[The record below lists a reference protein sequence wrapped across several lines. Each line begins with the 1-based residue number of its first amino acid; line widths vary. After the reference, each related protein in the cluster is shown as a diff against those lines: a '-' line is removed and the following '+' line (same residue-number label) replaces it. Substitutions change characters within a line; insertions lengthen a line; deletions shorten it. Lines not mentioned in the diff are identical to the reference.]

1 MNAKTDFKV
10 PYTPNHALN
19 GKDLEVVFFVGEEGI
34 NKYGF
39 RTLEG
44 ILLTKELADHFKNE
58 EGSDKIP
65 AHLKRQRDLEKSR
78 SEPLQDYFRTRD
90 NTVLPGLAICL
101 SHLKDEEEIIVGNRK
116 MIKAVIPAD
125 CDRHIADG
133 QNRNELFQVLLT
145 EMPELATQTLSVKFL
160 VSDTDTLEPVTEQ
173 IKQLFSDYHYNQR
186 KPTTSQNL
194 YFDSSKPYSRLLRRF
209 LDLEVN
215 QFTLWDLISVS
226 GKLTNGQLFILKQ
239 LQDFLNIAS
248 ASTAAKI
255 NALLTK
261 NPEMADQ
268 LFNMLKPALT
278 SVLNAMP
285 IGESDP
291 ENDPMYS
298 KAIYFYGC
306 AWVCRSII
314 EEGMSNGT
322 APDWTALERLKTLP
336 LLNMKDSWWTQ
347 ADVVQK
353 LQLDN
358 AKEPKYRMQKGS
370 EKLMGRRLCK
380 VCGIYPCDEI

>member
-10 PYTPNHALN
+10 PYIPNHALN

-44 ILLTKELADHFKNE
+44 ILLTKELADHFQNE
-58 EGSDKIP
+58 DGSDKIP
-65 AHLKRQRDLEKSR
+65 SHLKRQRDLEKSR
-78 SEPLQDYFRTRD
+78 SKPLKDYFRTRK
-90 NTVLPGLAICL
+90 NTVLPGLSICL

-133 QNRNELFQVLLT
+133 QNRTELFQSLLT

-173 IKQLFSDYHYNQR
+173 IKQLFSDFHHQR

-209 LDLEVN
+209 LDLKVN
-215 QFTLWDLISVS
+215 ESTLWDLISVS
-226 GKLTNGQLFILKQ
+226 GKLADNNLFILKQ

-248 ASTAAKI
+248 ASTAVKT
-255 NALLTK
+255 NALLTQT
-261 NPEMADQ
+261 PEMADQ

-278 SVLNAMP
+278 GVLNTMP
-285 IGESDP
+285 IGETDAK
-291 ENDPMYS
+291 NDPMYS

-322 APDWTALERLKTLP
+322 APDWTALERLKALP
-336 LLNMKDSWWTQ
+336 LLNMTESWWTQ
-347 ADVVQK
+347 ASVVQK
-353 LQLDN
+353 IQLDN
-358 AKEPKYRMQKGS
+358 GKAPKYIMQKGS

>member
-44 ILLTKELADHFKNE
+44 ILLTKELADHFQNE
-58 EGSDKIP
+58 DGSDKIP
-65 AHLKRQRDLEKSR
+65 SHLKRQRDLEKSR
-78 SEPLQDYFRTRD
+78 SKPLKDYFRTRK
-90 NTVLPGLAICL
+90 NTVLPGLSICL
-101 SHLKDEEEIIVGNRK
+101 SHLKGEEEIIVGNRK

-133 QNRNELFQVLLT
+133 QNRTELFQSLLT
-145 EMPELATQTLSVKFL
+145 EMPELATQTVGVKFL

-173 IKQLFSDYHYNQR
+173 IKQLFSDFHFHQR

-209 LDLEVN
+209 LDLKVN
-215 QFTLWDLISVS
+215 ESTLWDLISVS
-226 GKLTNGQLFILKQ
+226 GKLADNNLFILKQ

-248 ASTAAKI
+248 ASTAVKT
-255 NALLTK
+255 NALLTQS
-261 NPEMADQ
+261 PEMADQ

-278 SVLNAMP
+278 GVLNTMP
-285 IGESDP
+285 IGETDAK
-291 ENDPMYS
+291 NDPMYS

-322 APDWTALERLKTLP
+322 APDWTALERLKALP
-336 LLNMKDSWWTQ
+336 LLNMTEGWWTK
-347 ADVVQK
+347 AGVVQK
-353 LQLDN
+353 IQLDN
-358 AKEPKYRMQKGS
+358 GKAPKYMMQKGS